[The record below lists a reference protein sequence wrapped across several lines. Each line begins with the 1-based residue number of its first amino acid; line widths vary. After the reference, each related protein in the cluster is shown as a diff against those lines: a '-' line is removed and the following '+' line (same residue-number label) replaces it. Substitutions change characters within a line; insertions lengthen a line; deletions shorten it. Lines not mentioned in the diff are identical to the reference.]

1 VIEEGDMATTVM
13 NYAEAVADALKLEMR
28 RNPDIYIYG
37 EDVGKFGGSFG
48 VTGYGVFEEFPDRVL
63 DTPISETAIVGP
75 AVGAAAAGL
84 RPCVEILFMDFLPI
98 AMDELCN
105 QAAKF
110 YYMFGGQIKC
120 PMVVRTALGAGMGA
134 AAHHSQ
140 SLEAM
145 LCHTPGLKTV
155 IPATPHDA
163 KGLLISSIR
172 DDNPVVFLEHKMLYA
187 KKGEVPEGEYTIP
200 IGKADV
206 KREGT
211 DVTLVCYSS
220 MVYECLAAA
229 DTLEKNGISAEV
241 LDLRTLIP
249 LDKEAI
255 LESLAKTH
263 RLVIIHEACLT
274 GGFGGEIAAIAADEG
289 FDLLDA
295 PVIRV
300 AGPDTPVPFSPVLE
314 KEFIVKAPRI
324 AAAVEKLLG

>member
-1 VIEEGDMATTVM
+1 MANITM

-28 RNPDIYIYG
+28 RDPDVYVYG

-63 DTPISETAIVGP
+63 DTPISETAIVGT
-75 AVGAAAAGL
+75 AVGAAAAGM

-110 YYMFGGQIKC
+110 HYMFGGQMKC

-145 LCHTPGLKTV
+145 LCHIPGLKTV
-155 IPATPHDA
+155 IPATPYDA

-172 DDNPVVFLEHKMLYA
+172 DDNPVAFLEHKMLYSL
-187 KKGEVPEGEYTIP
+187 KGEVPEGDYTVP
-200 IGKADV
+200 IGKADL

-220 MVYECLAAA
+220 MVHRCLEAA
-229 DTLEKNGISAEV
+229 DGLEKDGVHAEV

-249 LDKEAI
+249 MDKDAI
-255 LESLAKTH
+255 LNSLAKTH
-263 RLVIIHEACLT
+263 RLVIVHEACLT
-274 GGFGGEIAAIAADEG
+274 GGFGGEIAAIAAGEG

-295 PVIRV
+295 PIVRV
-300 AGPDTPVPFSPVLE
+300 AGPDTPVPFSPALE
-314 KEFIVKAPRI
+314 AEFLVNAPRI
-324 AAAVEKLLG
+324 IAAVRGLLG